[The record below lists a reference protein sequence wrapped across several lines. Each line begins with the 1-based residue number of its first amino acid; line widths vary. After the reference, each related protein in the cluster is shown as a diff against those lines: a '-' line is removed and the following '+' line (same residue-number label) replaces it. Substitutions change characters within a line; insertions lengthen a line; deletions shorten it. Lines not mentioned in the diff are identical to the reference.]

1 MLISLHEQNKSFH
14 FWNMNISEETFLVN
28 LGIHVRQLR
37 EKKGLSQQ
45 SLADDC
51 NINKSQIARL
61 EVAKVNTGI
70 KTLAKIAN
78 ALDVELKELFDFSI
92 K

>member
-1 MLISLHEQNKSFH
+1 MS
-14 FWNMNISEETFLVN
+14 ISEETFIVN

-45 SLADDC
+45 DLADDC
-51 NINKSQIARL
+51 GITQNQVGRIERAEINTS
-61 EVAKVNTGI
+61 I
-70 KTLAKIAN
+70 KNLVKIAN
-78 ALDVELKELFDFSI
+78 ALDVEPKELFNFST

>member
-1 MLISLHEQNKSFH
+1 
-14 FWNMNISEETFLVN
+14 MNISEETFLVN

-37 EKKGLSQQ
+37 EKRGLSQQ
-45 SLADDC
+45 GLADEC
-51 NINKSQIARL
+51 NIDKSQIARL

-70 KTLAKIAN
+70 KTLFKIAN
-78 ALDVELKELFDFSI
+78 ALGVEPKELLDFPL